1 MITDLMNIDARPVLP
16 SEVVYIRNAYSTLL
30 AKNVIATANLTPALS
45 RKYRGDFYGLLD
57 NMGIPP
63 IIWPTILELN
73 GLKSTND
80 FDGVALTIKT
90 ITTDE
95 AEALLPR

>member
-1 MITDLMNIDARPVLP
+1 MVTDLMNIDARLVTRADII
-16 SEVVYIRNAYSTLL
+16 YIRNAYKTLL
-30 AKNVIATANLTPALS
+30 DKDVVTIAKLTPALS
-45 RKYRGDFYGLLD
+45 RKHRGDFYGLLD

-63 IIWPTILELN
+63 IIWSTVLELN

-80 FDGVALTIKT
+80 FDGSALTIKT
-90 ITTDE
+90 ISAIE